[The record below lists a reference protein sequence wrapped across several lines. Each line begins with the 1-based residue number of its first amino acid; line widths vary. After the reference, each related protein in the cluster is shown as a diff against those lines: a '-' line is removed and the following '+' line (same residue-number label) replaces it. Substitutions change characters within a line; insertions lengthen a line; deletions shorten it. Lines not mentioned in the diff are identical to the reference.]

1 MSKLPKTMTFS
12 CLVKKGQ
19 CEIRKRPI
27 PVLKDYDVLIKMKVC
42 NICTVDY
49 QQFMGLREHQGYP
62 MAGGHEGCGEIIAIG
77 SKVKDFQIGDLVA
90 LGYQGCGHCLECR
103 HGNVSACESF
113 RQESEDGY
121 KFGEFG
127 FADYTVK
134 SVDGLY
140 KLNPD
145 LDPSQ
150 AAFTEPLATVI
161 SGMKKVHVKPFETV
175 VVIGAGPMGLLN
187 ALVARAYG
195 ARVIVSELLDAKL
208 ETARQMGFLVVDSKM
223 EDPVQRVMEITDDD
237 GADVVIGAVA
247 NSKAYEQG
255 ILMLKKSQGRFL
267 VFAAGHPEPELHISA
282 NDIHYKEME
291 IVGTYGGTNE
301 DFEDAAKALSTGM
314 IDVSALVEA
323 RYPLKDMQKA
333 YQAAVDGNYRISIVF
348 HDE

>member
-1 MSKLPKTMTFS
+1 MDTLPKTMTFS

-27 PVLKDYDVLIKMKVC
+27 PVLKDYDVLIKMKAC

-62 MAGGHEGCGEIIAIG
+62 MAGGHEGCGEIIALG
-77 SKVKDFQIGDLVA
+77 DKVKDFKIGDMVA
-90 LGYQGCGHCLECR
+90 LGYQGCGHCPACR
-103 HGNVSACESF
+103 SGHPSSCETF
-113 RQESEDGY
+113 RSESEDGY

-134 SVDGLY
+134 SIDSLF
-140 KLNPD
+140 KLNPN
-145 LDPSQ
+145 LDPSE
-150 AAFTEPLATVI
+150 AAFTEPLSTVLN
-161 SGMKKVHVKPFETV
+161 GMKKLHVKPFETV

-195 ARVIVSELLDAKL
+195 ARVIVSELLDPKL
-208 ETARQMGFLVVDSKM
+208 ETARKMGFIVIDSKA
-223 EDPVQRVMEITDDD
+223 EDPVKRVKEVTDGE
-237 GADVVIGAVA
+237 GADAVIGAVA
-247 NSKAYEQG
+247 NTKAYDQG
-255 ILMLKKSQGRFL
+255 VQMLKDRYGRFL
-267 VFAAGHPEPELHISA
+267 VFAAGYPEPELNISA

-291 IVGTYGGTNE
+291 IYGTYGGTND